1 MRPDGAIP
9 SKANFCFF
17 ETPDRIHKA
26 PGGTRCRWWVEA
38 ARAGELLQ
46 GPWQITYLSLETFEF
61 KE

>member
-1 MRPDGAIP
+1 MRPDGAFP

-17 ETPDRIHKA
+17 ETPARIHKA

-38 ARAGELLQ
+38 DRAGELLQ
-46 GPWQITYLSLETFEF
+46 HIFPLETFEF